1 MSKSKIFQGKF
12 LTLGL
17 TAIIAISVLFISM
30 SEVSASLNIKSI
42 NFIGS
47 NSDLRINI
55 TIENTNTVSVPFNIT
70 LKDTSNDNEDNQ
82 VIYSG
87 SISIDANR
95 TQSYIFGISGSYDYY
110 LSNPSYWENYRC
122 GEHSIEAKINYGG
135 STDTE
140 SNEINLDAD
149 AFSLTFSP
157 DIETGK
163 VSLKDRVYVT
173 VKDIDGKAI
182 SSASVKISDGDVT
195 KTVGTTNSVGQV
207 SFRISEL
214 FSSPSTGTYTLN
226 IFKHDKFRDHYYC
239 NYEKDFQAKKKLN
252 ISSIS
257 PANPK
262 VNERITLTVAAD
274 DYADYSGVYLS
285 VEDTGNPSNSHYI
298 TLNDQTSYFTL
309 ANPGTYKIR
318 LSKSSEYWEAERT
331 IVIEENPEL
340 NISFGDIAL
349 GKENEFVVLD
359 ANNARVSGVK
369 VTLNG
374 ENLNTYK
381 TSDYNGVV
389 KFTITNPGS
398 YEITAEKIGYQTEQ
412 KTFTVL
418 KKLKIA
424 FEPENP
430 KIYDKVK
437 IKLFDESDSPVD
449 GTITIDNIPYST
461 QAGYITY
468 NFTKFVS
475 YKIVGKSQNFADF
488 EVNLKPLKI
497 LSLNINKAEN
507 EEFSVGENLDITL
520 EGEGLS
526 TTKIEIKNL
535 DTNKT
540 TSATTSTKNYTLPL
554 LSPGNYE
561 ITATGYGFGDV
572 RKTFSVRH
580 LTMEINA
587 KYDNKNNK
595 ILISV
600 ISDGKGLENAT
611 ISVKTPKNLFGQYV
625 TDADGE
631 AVFDAVCGEGNY
643 TVNVEKIHYETR
655 QQIVEVKKQ
664 IFDFGVILPV
674 AIIII
679 VLLVFALIYLILK
692 KKRAN
697 KVNNKKVNEIH
708 ESKLE

>member
-1 MSKSKIFQGKF
+1 MSKDKIFRGKF

-17 TAIIAISVLFISM
+17 TAIIAISVLFIGM
-30 SEVSASLNIKSI
+30 SEVSASLNIESI
-42 NFIGS
+42 KFIGS
-47 NSDLRINI
+47 NTDLKINV
-55 TIENTNTVSVPFNIT
+55 TIKNTDTVSVPFNIT
-70 LKDTSNDNEDNQ
+70 LKDTSNDNEDKQ
-82 VIYSG
+82 VIHSG
-87 SISIDANR
+87 SMSIDANR
-95 TQSYIFGISGSYDYY
+95 TQSYIFGISGSYNYY

-122 GEHSIEAKINYGG
+122 GKHRIEAKINYGG

-140 SNEINLDAD
+140 SNEIDLDVD
-149 AFSLTFSP
+149 VFSLTFSP

-173 VKDIDGKAI
+173 VKDIDGKAV

-226 IFKHDKFRDHYYC
+226 ILKHDKFRDHYYC

-274 DYADYSGVYLS
+274 HYADYNGVYLS
-285 VEDTGNPSNSHYI
+285 VEDTGNPSNSQYI

-318 LSKSSEYWEAERT
+318 LSKSSEYWDAERT

-340 NISFGDIAL
+340 KISFGDIAI

-359 ANNARVSGVK
+359 ANNARVSGAK
-369 VTLNG
+369 ITLNG

-398 YEITAEKIGYQTEQ
+398 YQITAEKTNYLPGQ

-418 KKLKIA
+418 KNLKIA

-430 KIYDKVK
+430 KIYENVQ
-437 IKLFDESDSPVD
+437 IKLLDESDSPVD
-449 GTITIDNIPYST
+449 GTITIDNILHST
-461 QAGYITY
+461 QVGYISY

-475 YKIVGKSQNFADF
+475 YKIVGKSQNFADV

-507 EEFSVGENLDITL
+507 EEFSVGEILDITL
-520 EGEGLS
+520 EGDGLS
-526 TTKIEIKNL
+526 TTKIEIKNS
-535 DTNKT
+535 DTNTT
-540 TSATTSTKNYTLPL
+540 TSATISTKNYTLQL

-561 ITATGYGFGDV
+561 ITTTAPGFGDV
-572 RKTFSVRH
+572 WKTFSVRH

-587 KYDNKNNK
+587 KYDEKNNK
-595 ILISV
+595 ILINV

-611 ISVKTPKNLFGQYV
+611 ISVKTPKNLVGQYV
-625 TDADGE
+625 TDAKGE

-643 TVNVEKIHYETR
+643 TVTAEKIHYETR

-664 IFDFGVILPV
+664 IFDFGVILPI

-679 VLLVFALIYLILK
+679 VLLVVALIYLILK

-697 KVNNKKVNEIH
+697 KINT
-708 ESKLE
+708 

>member
-1 MSKSKIFQGKF
+1 MSEDKIFRGKF

-17 TAIIAISVLFISM
+17 TAIVAISVLFISM

-42 NFIGS
+42 NFIGL
-47 NSDLRINI
+47 NADLKINV
-55 TIENTNTVSVPFNIT
+55 TIENTGTNSVAFNLT
-70 LKDTSNDNEDNQ
+70 LKDTSNDNEDKK

-87 SISIDANR
+87 QITVDGNR
-95 TQSYIFGISGSYDYY
+95 TQSYLFGKYNYDYP
-110 LSNPSYWENYRC
+110 LNNYWENYRC
-122 GEHSIEAKINYGG
+122 GNHRIEAKINYNGG
-135 STDTE
+135 SDTE
-140 SNEINLDAD
+140 ANDIDLYAD
-149 AFSLTFSP
+149 VFTLTFSSNL
-157 DIETGK
+157 ETDK

-182 SSASVKISDGDVT
+182 SGASIKISDGDIT

-214 FSSPSTGTYTLN
+214 FSSPSTGTYTIN
-226 IFKHDKFRDHYYC
+226 IFKHEKFRDHHYC
-239 NYEKDFQAKKKLN
+239 NYEKEFQVKKKLN

-274 DYADYSGVYLS
+274 DYADYNGVYLS
-285 VEDTGNPSNSHYI
+285 VEDTGNPSNSQYI

-318 LSKSSEYWEAERT
+318 LSKSSGYWDAERT

-340 NISFGDIAL
+340 KISFGDIVL

-359 ANNARVSGVK
+359 ANDAKVLGVK

-374 ENLNTYK
+374 ENLDANK
-381 TSDYNGVV
+381 TSNYNGVV
-389 KFTITNPGS
+389 KFTITNPGR
-398 YEITAEKIGYQTEQ
+398 YEITAEKTGYRPGQ

-418 KKLKIA
+418 KRFKIA
-424 FEPENP
+424 YEPENP
-430 KIYDKVK
+430 KIYDNVK
-437 IKLFDESDSPVD
+437 IKLLDESDSPVD
-449 GTITIDNIPYST
+449 GTITIDNMPHST
-461 QAGYITY
+461 QSGYITY
-468 NFTKFVS
+468 NFTKFVN
-475 YKIVGKSQNFADF
+475 YKIVGKSQNFADV

-497 LSLNINKAEN
+497 LSLNINKEEN
-507 EEFSVGENLDITL
+507 KEFSVGENLDITL
-520 EGEGLS
+520 EGDGLS
-526 TTKIEIKNL
+526 MTKIEIKNS
-535 DTNKT
+535 DTNTT
-540 TSATTSTKNYTLPL
+540 TSATISAKNYTLPL

-561 ITATGYGFGDV
+561 ITITAPGFGDV
-572 RKTFSVRH
+572 RKAFSVRH

-587 KYDNKNNK
+587 KYNNKNNK

-600 ISDGKGLENAT
+600 TSDGKGLENAT
-611 ISVKTPKNLFGQYV
+611 ISVKTPKNLSGQYV
-625 TDADGE
+625 TDAKGE
-631 AVFDAVCGEGNY
+631 VVFDAVCGEGNY
-643 TVNVEKIHYETR
+643 TVTVEKIHYKTI

-664 IFDFGVILPV
+664 GFDFGVILPV

-679 VLLVFALIYLILK
+679 VLLVFALIYQILK

-697 KVNNKKVNEIH
+697 KVNIKNANEIH